1 MFKINSKNIS
11 ILIII
16 LVLVFLS
23 YYNQDKENETLLNP
37 ASNLNLLEN
46 QNLENQAK
54 ADNNNQMIIH
64 LSGEVKNPGVYS
76 LSKKERLIDLIK
88 AAGGLTKQ
96 ADLEQINLAEKLY
109 DGQKVIIPLIIK
121 NNVELNSS
129 VEAGFQE
136 RYKISNSYSKP
147 FNDQL
152 ININQADQ
160 NELEKLSGIG
170 PSKAAA
176 IIKYREQNSFFI
188 QKEDLLNVSGIGEK
202 TLENIEDEII
212 IK

>member
-176 IIKYREQNSFFI
+176 IIKYREQNCFFI